1 MVALLLFFTL
11 NFTLFIPR
19 YYFNKNNSSFFPIS
33 ELIEQKSLNVKKII
47 NRFNDDIFRFNFEF
61 SSVVLVLILVK
72 DFIPL
77 TWAMV
82 LIGLVY
88 LLTCILFF
96 YHYSILGIYKTYPCI
111 ASDWKL
117 IKQGVQIALNGYR
130 LQFIVGLVFLI
141 VFLVGLCYAN
151 TLLINEIYVGN
162 SFPLLLF
169 CLIIV
174 FVAFIFS
181 VVKKT
186 NPFVFKKEFDFNYLS
201 FFAIQFSI
209 LLIQSNRFFC
219 KKTKE
224 ELRSLPGI
232 IANNTFTFSKN
243 IPFKSKPN
251 IYFIAIES
259 YGAILHEDDYFKEK
273 YNKLISDFNQNL
285 QSKDWHITSSFS
297 NSPVSGGGSWMAYS
311 SFLMGIK
318 ITSDLLYRK
327 LFHEREKY
335 KTQSIFTILE
345 ELGYATTL
353 IAAVGGYEN
362 FTIEWEETLS
372 FLGTKNVIKFK
383 DLDYTGEK
391 FNFGP
396 SAPDQYMLQKSRAL
410 IKEKYPNQPISFF
423 VETINS
429 HANFE
434 TPTHLFKNWEECNLA
449 NRNAFKPTTALEKNI
464 KENYFLAIDY
474 QLKTIT
480 DFVLSENEHSIF
492 VIFGDHQPPLLTTT
506 KNSFKSPIHIISK
519 DKAFITD
526 VKLERFNSTVEI
538 HNNKQELGHEDFKF
552 LFLDKFITYFQEK
565 PTSSS

>member
-1 MVALLLFFTL
+1 
-11 NFTLFIPR
+11 
-19 YYFNKNNSSFFPIS
+19 
-33 ELIEQKSLNVKKII
+33 
-47 NRFNDDIFRFNFEF
+47 
-61 SSVVLVLILVK
+61 
-72 DFIPL
+72 
-77 TWAMV
+77 
-82 LIGLVY
+82 
-88 LLTCILFF
+88 
-96 YHYSILGIYKTYPCI
+96 
-111 ASDWKL
+111 
-117 IKQGVQIALNGYR
+117 
-130 LQFIVGLVFLI
+130 
-141 VFLVGLCYAN
+141 
-151 TLLINEIYVGN
+151 
-162 SFPLLLF
+162 
-169 CLIIV
+169 
-174 FVAFIFS
+174 
-181 VVKKT
+181 
-186 NPFVFKKEFDFNYLS
+186 
-201 FFAIQFSI
+201 
-209 LLIQSNRFFC
+209 
-219 KKTKE
+219 
-224 ELRSLPGI
+224 
-232 IANNTFTFSKN
+232 
-243 IPFKSKPN
+243 
-251 IYFIAIES
+251 
-259 YGAILHEDDYFKEK
+259 
-273 YNKLISDFNQNL
+273 
-285 QSKDWHITSSFS
+285 
-297 NSPVSGGGSWMAYS
+297 MAYS